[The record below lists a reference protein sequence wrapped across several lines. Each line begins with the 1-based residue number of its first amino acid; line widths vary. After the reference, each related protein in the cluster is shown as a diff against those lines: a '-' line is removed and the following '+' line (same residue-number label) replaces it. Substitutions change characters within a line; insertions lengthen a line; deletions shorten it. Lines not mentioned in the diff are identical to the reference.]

1 MLTAVLP
8 PKSSPRCY
16 PLRAARPTTTCCSKK
31 GVAAPQRPEVLRL
44 IPFKLDT
51 KGPVCQRF
59 GEDCGHVFFKC
70 KYVKLCWHEL
80 DMEDIKTELPNRQSG
95 KEIITIH

>member
-1 MLTAVLP
+1 M
-8 PKSSPRCY
+8 
-16 PLRAARPTTTCCSKK
+16 ARR
-31 GVAAPQRPEVLRL
+31 GVE
-44 IPFKLDT
+44 LDS

-80 DMEDIKTELPNRQSG
+80 DMEDGEGYTMVYNGERMQCTS
-95 KEIITIH
+95 EILGSVLYILMEF

>member
-1 MLTAVLP
+1 MFLGCLAHNSLP
-8 PKSSPRCY
+8 VR
-16 PLRAARPTTTCCSKK
+16 RNVARR
-31 GVAAPQRPEVLRL
+31 GV
-44 IPFKLDT
+44 KLDS

-80 DMEDIKTELPNRQSG
+80 DMEDIRTELPNRQSG